1 MKANWTNRK
10 KILTKKEMKHL
21 TKDAGCNIKAA
32 FQRTID
38 THAIWRKE
46 NPGTEPCWDC
56 RQIAEK
62 LGMEAK
68 KEETYG

>member
-21 TKDAGCNIKAA
+21 TKDAGCSTKAA

-38 THAIWRKE
+38 IHAQWRK
-46 NPGTEPCWDC
+46 NPEWQEPCWDC
-56 RQIAEK
+56 RFIAGK
-62 LGMEAK
+62 LGMKAEDEK
-68 KEETYG
+68 